1 MKTSQLIAE
10 EEWLTDLLECAMHV
24 FKYIGTFKIRIYE
37 RGTETTEC
45 EMETYSN
52 SI

>member
-10 EEWLTDLLECAMHV
+10 EEWLTDLLECAMRV
-24 FKYIGTFKIRIYE
+24 FKYIGMLQIGIYE
-37 RGTETTEC
+37 RGTETMEC
-45 EMETYSN
+45 KMGAYSN